1 MAITSYVHFF
11 PEILTRLPT
20 CPDNLA
26 EQQLSQAGRMLC
38 NQSLANIQ
46 HLTMNITAD
55 ALTYVLTEPT
65 DHEIQKVWAVRSKAG
80 DSIVS
85 ITSSTKAV
93 ILSGDVTDRY
103 IAGATFSLYK
113 TDLLADD
120 GTYTINTVSLV
131 SGNTVIITSEAIS
144 ADDVTGEG
152 TAGVAGAVDG
162 TAIPPSR
169 YRFELPATLKF
180 VSAPSAE
187 DIANGLQVDVAVAPE
202 EDLAA
207 YTNIDFDFINRW
219 SETIKAG
226 ALMRLFRMED
236 RVWASEAQARQCEV
250 DYKYGLAEA
259 RREAYTQF
267 VARDLKI
274 VAPSFL

>member
-1 MAITSYVHFF
+1 
-11 PEILTRLPT
+11 
-20 CPDNLA
+20 
-26 EQQLSQAGRMLC
+26 MLC

-65 DHEIQKVWAVRSKAG
+65 DHEIQKVWAVRNKAG

-85 ITSSTKAV
+85 STSVAGV
-93 ILSGDVTDRY
+93 VVLPGDVTDRY
-103 IAGATFSLYK
+103 LNGGTIALLG
-113 TDLLADD
+113 TDGGTND
-120 GTYTINTVSLV
+120 GTYTIVNPPLYSTVS
-131 SGNTVIITSEAIS
+131 GDTSVFVTPDP
-144 ADDVTGEG
+144 ADDSTGTG

-162 TAIPPSR
+162 TAISPSR
-169 YRFELPATLKF
+169 YRFELPDTLVF
-180 VSAPSAE
+180 TSAPSAE

-207 YTNIDFDFINRW
+207 YTNINFDFINRW

-250 DYKYGLAEA
+250 DYQYGLAEA